1 MLHGI
6 EVSRAAAILKNIE
19 TYESAHY
26 PSRRYI
32 IIMITYFRTY
42 FISNDNR

>member
-6 EVSRAAAILKNIE
+6 EVSKAAAIFKNIE

-26 PSRRYI
+26 PSRRYA
-32 IIMITYFRTY
+32 IMITYFRTY
-42 FISNDNR
+42 FISNDK